1 MTASAKDE
9 HLLSDTL
16 KDLLVAQQDTQVKE
30 QRQQELMQYMTAPLL
45 AAPTPPQRRR
55 TSSWGL
61 SATVP
66 SGQASQV
73 GCMCPSSSGAWSPP
87 PLGKSLPLAIPPR
100 PRARDATLDVEGAYS
115 ESDDEP
121 EEGGDRSRCAN
132 DLSEEDETAPM
143 VAPAAWQLSSLSH
156 LHAGLSHMQTG
167 THKESEHG
175 KSDELQMR
183 FELLFEERFG
193 VSNGGMDAGGCSRGS
208 ASSITRSDTSVST
221 CSLDGSDSS
230 AAPTP
235 PPLPYTARYS
245 VEAGDPDA
253 SGAAVRSAAATHG
266 ATHGHATGILP

>member
-1 MTASAKDE
+1 MAIAASLQSGFQSLFGLLQKEDSTGGAPASANGTHAVDAV
-9 HLLSDTL
+9 S
-16 KDLLVAQQDTQVKE
+16 
-30 QRQQELMQYMTAPLL
+30 
-45 AAPTPPQRRR
+45 
-55 TSSWGL
+55 
-61 SATVP
+61 
-66 SGQASQV
+66 
-73 GCMCPSSSGAWSPP
+73 PSSTG
-87 PLGKSLPLAIPPR
+87 G
-100 PRARDATLDVEGAYS
+100 S
-115 ESDDEP
+115 EI
-121 EEGGDRSRCAN
+121 A
-132 DLSEEDETAPM
+132 
-143 VAPAAWQLSSLSH
+143 
-156 LHAGLSHMQTG
+156 
-167 THKESEHG
+167 G

-266 ATHGHATGILP
+266 ATHGHTTGILP